1 MGLAAQAFSRVK
13 KDNPIYLVGLG
24 HGATHWVIA
33 TFYFLLPFMAQD
45 LGLSYVEAGVF
56 ASVFSLA
63 SFGANVFSGPL
74 VDITGRRVLWQ
85 VVSLLVG
92 AVALYAMGAVSLY
105 PLLVLAMIFI
115 GMSNNL
121 WHPAAISYLSLRYP
135 DRRGYV
141 LSIHALG
148 ANLGDAVAPVIM
160 APVLAALSWRATM
173 EASIV
178 VPLVVAVLLF
188 FFVERVGKASGGII
202 GKPETQVGS
211 HKQSSISETKQ
222 GQTKQEE
229 YLASVNS
236 APQNDEHALKEHVP
250 TSSPDKNRDK
260 NRPAI
265 DHSKLDRDHS
275 QSERMKGRD
284 YLAGVGALLKN
295 RAVMVLCCMS
305 GFRNMAQTGL
315 LVFLPL
321 YLANDLKLSPF
332 ELALTLFAFQAA
344 GLIAAPVAGIWSD
357 RIGRRPLVVGGLGI
371 TTVML
376 ILLTLID
383 NTTVFVAGIAMLGFG
398 LFAIRPVVHSWLMD
412 MTPPHMGG
420 TATSVLFGVQSAM
433 TTFAPIIGGALADRY
448 GLISAFYFLGVT
460 LLIANFLVL

>member
-45 LGLSYVEAGVF
+45 LGLSYVEAGAF

-105 PLLVLAMIFI
+105 PLLVLAMVFI

-121 WHPAAISYLSLRYP
+121 WHPAAISYLSLRYA

-173 EASIV
+173 EAGVVVPIV
-178 VPLVVAVLLF
+178 VAGLLL
-188 FFVERVGKASGGII
+188 FFVERVGPRKQRENVTSVSSAVLVSH
-202 GKPETQVGS
+202 VGEPS
-211 HKQSSISETKQ
+211 
-222 GQTKQEE
+222 QT
-229 YLASVNS
+229 SV
-236 APQNDEHALKEHVP
+236 
-250 TSSPDKNRDK
+250 PDKHMPDNFRPDQNISDKDISGRDY
-260 NRPAI
+260 A
-265 DHSKLDRDHS
+265 
-275 QSERMKGRD
+275 QSEEVRQKKNEKTGTKIGARE
-284 YLAGVGALLKN
+284 YLAGVGSLLKN

-321 YLANDLKLSPF
+321 YLANELNLSPF
-332 ELALTLFAFQAA
+332 HLALALFAFQAA

-383 NTTVFVAGIAMLGFG
+383 HPTVFVAGIAMLGFG
-398 LFAIRPVVHSWLMD
+398 LFAVRPVVHSWLMD
-412 MTPPHMGG
+412 MTPPHIGG

-448 GLISAFYFLGVT
+448 GLISAFYFLGAM
-460 LLIANFLVL
+460 LLVANFLVLLIPRKT

>member
-1 MGLAAQAFSRVK
+1 MRLAAQTFSRVK
-13 KDNPIYLVGLG
+13 KDNSIYLVGLG

-45 LGLSYVEAGVF
+45 LGLSYVEAGLF

-92 AVALYAMGAVSLY
+92 AMALYAMGAVSLY
-105 PLLVLAMIFI
+105 PLLVLAMVFI

-173 EASIV
+173 ETSVV

-188 FFVERVGKASGGII
+188 FFVERVGFR
-202 GKPETQVGS
+202 
-211 HKQSSISETKQ
+211 KQ
-222 GQTKQEE
+222 GE
-229 YLASVNS
+229 YRVSKEQAN
-236 APQNDEHALKEHVP
+236 EHLKTRDLDKNV
-250 TSSPDKNRDK
+250 PDKR
-260 NRPAI
+260 
-265 DHSKLDRDHS
+265 HS
-275 QSERMKGRD
+275 QNEKVSGKISERMRGRD

-321 YLANDLKLSPF
+321 YLANELNLSPF
-332 ELALTLFAFQAA
+332 HLALALFAFQAA
-344 GLIAAPVAGIWSD
+344 GLVAAPVAGIWSD

-398 LFAIRPVVHSWLMD
+398 LFAVRPVVHSWLMD

-448 GLISAFYFLGVT
+448 GLISAFYFLGAM
-460 LLIANFLVL
+460 LLIANFLVLFIPKKI

>member
-1 MGLAAQAFSRVK
+1 
-13 KDNPIYLVGLG
+13 
-24 HGATHWVIA
+24 
-33 TFYFLLPFMAQD
+33 MAQD
-45 LGLSYVEAGVF
+45 LGLSYVEAGAF

-105 PLLVLAMIFI
+105 PLLVLAMVFI

-121 WHPAAISYLSLRYP
+121 WHPAAISYLSLRYA

-173 EASIV
+173 EAGVVVPIV
-178 VPLVVAVLLF
+178 VAGLLL
-188 FFVERVGKASGGII
+188 FFVERLG
-202 GKPETQVGS
+202 PR
-211 HKQSSISETKQ
+211 KQ
-222 GQTKQEE
+222 GENVTSVSSAA
-229 YLASVNS
+229 LAS
-236 APQNDEHALKEHVP
+236 HVGEP
-250 TSSPDKNRDK
+250 SQTSEPDKQTPDKFRPDQNISDKDISGRDT
-260 NRPAI
+260 A
-265 DHSKLDRDHS
+265 
-275 QSERMKGRD
+275 QSEEFRQKKSPKKNEKKGEEVNTKIGARE

-321 YLANDLKLSPF
+321 YLANELNLSPF
-332 ELALTLFAFQAA
+332 HLALALFAFQAA
-344 GLIAAPVAGIWSD
+344 GLVAAPVAGIWSD

-383 NTTVFVAGIAMLGFG
+383 HPTVFVVGIAMLGFG
-398 LFAIRPVVHSWLMD
+398 LFAVRPVVHSWLMD

-448 GLISAFYFLGVT
+448 GLISAFYFLGAM
-460 LLIANFLVL
+460 LLVANFLVLLIPRKA

>member
-1 MGLAAQAFSRVK
+1 MGLAAQAFARVK
-13 KDNPIYLVGLG
+13 KDNPIYLIGLG

-45 LGLSYVEAGVF
+45 LGLSYVEAGLF
-56 ASVFSLA
+56 ASVFSIA

-105 PLLVLAMIFI
+105 PLLVLAMVFI

-121 WHPAAISYLSLRYP
+121 WHPAAISYLSLRYA

-173 EASIV
+173 EAGVV
-178 VPLVVAVLLF
+178 VPIVVAVLLF
-188 FFVERVGKASGGII
+188 FFVERVGSRQQREN
-202 GKPETQVGS
+202 PV
-211 HKQSSISETKQ
+211 SISSAS
-222 GQTKQEE
+222 
-229 YLASVNS
+229 LASDT
-236 APQNDEHALKEHVP
+236 DEHMQASDP
-250 TSSPDKNRDK
+250 DIRTPDK
-260 NRPAI
+260 
-265 DHSKLDRDHS
+265 DHS
-275 QSERMKGRD
+275 QREKVSEKMRGRD

-321 YLANDLKLSPF
+321 YLANELKLSPF
-332 ELALTLFAFQAA
+332 ELALALFAFQAA
-344 GLIAAPVAGIWSD
+344 GLVAAPVAGIWSD

-376 ILLTLID
+376 ILLTLTD
-383 NTTVFVAGIAMLGFG
+383 NATVFVAGIAMLGFG
-398 LFAIRPVVHSWLMD
+398 LFAVRPVVHSWLMD

-448 GLISAFYFLGVT
+448 GLISTFYFLGVT
-460 LLIANFLVL
+460 LLIANFLVLFIPKKS

>member
-1 MGLAAQAFSRVK
+1 MGLAAQAFARVK

-92 AVALYAMGAVSLY
+92 AVALYAMGVVSLY
-105 PLLVLAMIFI
+105 PLLVLAMVFI

-121 WHPAAISYLSLRYP
+121 WHPAAISYLSLRYA

-173 EASIV
+173 EAGVV
-178 VPLVVAVLLF
+178 VPIVVAVLLF
-188 FFVERVGKASGGII
+188 FFVERVGSRKQRENPVSVSSAS
-202 GKPETQVGS
+202 
-211 HKQSSISETKQ
+211 
-222 GQTKQEE
+222 
-229 YLASVNS
+229 LAS
-236 APQNDEHALKEHVP
+236 HADGHMQASDP
-250 TSSPDKNRDK
+250 DIRTPDK
-260 NRPAI
+260 
-265 DHSKLDRDHS
+265 DHS
-275 QSERMKGRD
+275 QSKKVSEKMKGRD

-321 YLANDLKLSPF
+321 YLANELKLSPF
-332 ELALTLFAFQAA
+332 ELALALFAFQAA
-344 GLIAAPVAGIWSD
+344 GLVAAPVAGIWSD

-376 ILLTLID
+376 ILLTLTD
-383 NTTVFVAGIAMLGFG
+383 NATVFVAGIAMLGFG
-398 LFAIRPVVHSWLMD
+398 LFAVRPVVHSWLMD

-460 LLIANFLVL
+460 LLIANFLVLFIPKKS